1 MRRLK
6 LDSKLLRD
14 ISGSVLVETTIVL
27 PMFLLLVLGT
37 IDVTY
42 MFYEWALAN
51 KAAYMGARTAVV
63 SDPVATKITDLS
75 YTPSQLQLIGQPCF
89 DNMGN
94 NVNCPSVPPTV
105 CTSTACTPNTFG
117 FDSTAFTNSNGT
129 GIFDRMKVIFPRLQ
143 PQNVTIT
150 YQTNDLGFV
159 GQPYIG
165 NSAQFSLPLNVTV
178 SITDMTHQF
187 YFIGPLVKFF
197 GGFFPAMSTMPT
209 FATTL
214 QSEDMDSSNN

>member
-14 ISGSVLVETTIVL
+14 ISGAILVETTIVL

-51 KAAYMGARTAVV
+51 KAAYVGARIAVV
-63 SDPVATKITDLS
+63 SDPVAAKITDLN
-75 YTPSQLQLIGQPCF
+75 YTESQLQLIGQPCF
-89 DNMGN
+89 DNAGN
-94 NVNCPSVPPTV
+94 NVNCPLVPPTV

-117 FDSTAFTNSNGT
+117 FDSTAFKN
-129 GIFDRMKVIFPRLQ
+129 IFDRMKVILPRLQ
-143 PQNVTIT
+143 LQNVTIT
-150 YQTNDLGFV
+150 YQANDSGFV
-159 GQPYIG
+159 GQPYVG

-178 SITDMTHQF
+178 SIIDMTHQF

-197 GGFFPAMSTMPT
+197 GVFFPAMSTLPT

>member
-1 MRRLK
+1 
-6 LDSKLLRD
+6 
-14 ISGSVLVETTIVL
+14 
-27 PMFLLLVLGT
+27 
-37 IDVTY
+37 
-42 MFYEWALAN
+42 
-51 KAAYMGARTAVV
+51 
-63 SDPVATKITDLS
+63 
-75 YTPSQLQLIGQPCF
+75 
-89 DNMGN
+89 
-94 NVNCPSVPPTV
+94 
-105 CTSTACTPNTFG
+105 
-117 FDSTAFTNSNGT
+117 
-129 GIFDRMKVIFPRLQ
+129 MKMIFPRLQ

-178 SITDMTHQF
+178 NISDMTHQF

-197 GGFFPAMSTMPT
+197 GGFFQAMSIMPT

>member
-14 ISGSVLVETTIVL
+14 ISGAILVETTIVL

-51 KAAYMGARTAVV
+51 KAAYVGARIAVV
-63 SDPVATKITDLS
+63 SDPVAAKITDLN
-75 YTPSQLQLIGQPCF
+75 YTESQLQLIGQPCF
-89 DNMGN
+89 DNAGN
-94 NVNCPSVPPTV
+94 NVNCPLVPPTV

-117 FDSTAFTNSNGT
+117 FDSTAFKN
-129 GIFDRMKVIFPRLQ
+129 IFDRMKVILPRLQ
-143 PQNVTIT
+143 LQNVTIT
-150 YQTNDLGFV
+150 YQANDSGFV
-159 GQPYIG
+159 GQPYVG
-165 NSAQFSLPLNVTV
+165 NTTQFSLPLNVTV

-197 GGFFPAMSTMPT
+197 GVFFPAMSTMPT

>member
-14 ISGSVLVETTIVL
+14 ISGAILVETTIVL

-51 KAAYMGARTAVV
+51 KAAYVGARIAVV
-63 SDPVATKITDLS
+63 SDPVAAKITDLN
-75 YTPSQLQLIGQPCF
+75 YTESQLQLIGQPCF
-89 DNMGN
+89 DNAGN
-94 NVNCPSVPPTV
+94 NVNCPLVPPTV

-117 FDSTAFTNSNGT
+117 FDSMAFKN
-129 GIFDRMKVIFPRLQ
+129 IFDRMKVILPRLQ
-143 PQNVTIT
+143 LQNVTIT
-150 YQTNDLGFV
+150 YQANDSGFV
-159 GQPYIG
+159 GQPYVG

-187 YFIGPLVKFF
+187 YFIGPLVRFF
-197 GGFFPAMSTMPT
+197 GVFFPAMSTIPT

>member
-14 ISGSVLVETTIVL
+14 ISGAILVETTIVL

-51 KAAYMGARTAVV
+51 KAAYVGARIAVV
-63 SDPVATKITDLS
+63 SDPVAAKITDLN
-75 YTPSQLQLIGQPCF
+75 YTESQLQLIGQPCF
-89 DNMGN
+89 DNAGN
-94 NVNCPSVPPTV
+94 NVNCPLVPPTV

-117 FDSTAFTNSNGT
+117 FDSTAFKN
-129 GIFDRMKVIFPRLQ
+129 IFDRMKVILPRLQ
-143 PQNVTIT
+143 LQNVTIT
-150 YQTNDLGFV
+150 YQANDSGFV
-159 GQPYIG
+159 GQPYVG
-165 NSAQFSLPLNVTV
+165 NTAQFSLPLNVTV

-197 GGFFPAMSTMPT
+197 GVFFPAMSTLPT

>member
-1 MRRLK
+1 MRRSK

-14 ISGSVLVETTIVL
+14 ISGAVLVETTIVL

-42 MFYEWALAN
+42 MFFEWALAN
-51 KAAYMGARTAVV
+51 KAAYVGARTAVV
-63 SDPVATKITDLS
+63 SDPVATRITNLN
-75 YTPSQLQLIGQPCF
+75 YTESQLQLIGQPCF
-89 DNMGN
+89 DNAGN
-94 NVNCPSVPPTV
+94 NVNCPLVPPTV
-105 CTSTACTPNTFG
+105 CTSIACTPNTFG
-117 FDSTAFTNSNGT
+117 FDSTAFKT
-129 GIFDRMKVIFPRLQ
+129 IFDRMKVIFPRLQ
-143 PQNVTIT
+143 LQNVTIT
-150 YQTNDLGFV
+150 YQTNDSGFV
-159 GQPYIG
+159 GQPYVG

-187 YFIGPLVKFF
+187 YFVGPLVRLF
-197 GGFFPAMSTMPT
+197 GGFFPAKSTMPT

>member
-14 ISGSVLVETTIVL
+14 ISGAILVETTIVL

-51 KAAYMGARTAVV
+51 KAAYVGARIAVV
-63 SDPVATKITDLS
+63 SDPVAAKITDLN
-75 YTPSQLQLIGQPCF
+75 YTESQLQLIGQPCF
-89 DNMGN
+89 DNAGN
-94 NVNCPSVPPTV
+94 NVNCPLVPPTL

-117 FDSTAFTNSNGT
+117 FDSTAFKN
-129 GIFDRMKVIFPRLQ
+129 IFDRMKVILPRLQ
-143 PQNVTIT
+143 LQNVTIT
-150 YQTNDLGFV
+150 YQANDSGFV
-159 GQPYIG
+159 GQPYVG

-178 SITDMTHQF
+178 SIADMTHQF

-197 GGFFPAMSTMPT
+197 GVFFPAMSTLPT